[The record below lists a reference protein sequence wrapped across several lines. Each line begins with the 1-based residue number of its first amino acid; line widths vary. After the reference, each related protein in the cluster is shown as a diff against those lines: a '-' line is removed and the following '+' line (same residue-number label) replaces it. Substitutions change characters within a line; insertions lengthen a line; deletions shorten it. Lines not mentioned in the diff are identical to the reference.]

1 MSVSQL
7 LSLCFFISLMGIV
20 ACQSEKKRV
29 VFFGD
34 SITQAGNEPGGYI
47 DLMRQQ
53 MDTSRYEL
61 IGAGISGNKVP
72 DLQGRVQEDVLS
84 HNPDIVVI
92 YIGIN
97 DVWHFY
103 KFEGTT
109 GTEKPVYEAGL
120 KDLIQTITTAGS
132 EVILATPTVIG
143 EDPDSPD
150 EANQRLLEYAEIVR
164 QVADET
170 NTPLCDLRA
179 DINEYLRENNSSQQ
193 YQGILTNDGV
203 HMNKKGN
210 QFLADQFKACIR

>member
-7 LSLCFFISLMGIV
+7 LSLCFLIPLMGIV
-20 ACQSEKKRV
+20 ACQPEKKQI

-84 HNPDIVVI
+84 QNPDIVLI

-109 GTEKPVYEAGL
+109 GTEKSVYEAGL
-120 KDLIQTITTAGS
+120 KDLIQTITSTGS

-143 EDPDSPD
+143 EDPDSQD
-150 EANQRLLEYAEIVR
+150 EANQRLVEYAEVVR
-164 QVADET
+164 QVAQET

-179 DINEYLRENNSSQQ
+179 NISEYLRENNSSQQ

-210 QFLADQFKACIR
+210 QFLADQFKACIP